1 MLEAMVAGQ
10 SVEPHNNDMY
20 CAPYDYYQQEYYP
33 GPGDMCPQHG
43 APQSMCIHSDYG
55 KLFNLNLLRLVRH
68 T

>member
-33 GPGDMCPQHG
+33 GPGDICPQHG

-55 KLFNLNLLRLVRH
+55 K
-68 T
+68 